1 MSSSLFRYAA
11 ESQGMVLIFGLGFVL
26 LMAILSEVARKLDC
40 RRDVPIL
47 RALVSTR
54 DEDDERFTA
63 ANEVHAI
70 SGTVVD
76 PHLRHAATH
85 RLDVAGKGA
94 AVSVSERGG
103 RARSGTLL
111 AQHARAGTFRDD
123 ETDRPW
129 KSAGS

>member
-26 LMAILSEVARKLDC
+26 LMAVLSEVARKLDC

-76 PHLRHAATH
+76 PHLRHAAAH
-85 RLDVAGKGA
+85 RLDVAWIA
-94 AVSVSERGG
+94 DRQSPN
-103 RARSGTLL
+103 SGIDT
-111 AQHARAGTFRDD
+111 
-123 ETDRPW
+123 RPCP
-129 KSAGS
+129 